1 MSARSI
7 GTALAD
13 GWGSLT
19 PRGRGFVSA
28 GLSALAASVAL
39 GLDDLAR
46 VGVLLLTLPVVAAT
60 MLTRRPP
67 RLGLSRTVS
76 PRTLTVGQPA
86 TVDLRLSNE
95 EGRPGGVLLL
105 EERVPYALGSRQR
118 FVIDRAR
125 GQWERTV
132 RYTVRSEVRGRHT
145 LGPMAV
151 RSADPFGLVERRRAF
166 VSTTPIVVTPRVE
179 QLPVIGLSGSWTG
192 SGDNR
197 PRAFSGGSAE
207 DVTIREYRRGDDLR
221 RVHWRST
228 ARTGELMVRREE
240 QPWQSRATVFVDN
253 RRSSHAGSGPSSSFE
268 RAVSVAASVVVHL
281 TARGFRVRLVTAE
294 GTHDATAWHEHGV
307 VRSEAGPLLEAL
319 AVLDPV
325 DRLRLDAPW
334 AQGQQSGGLLAAVL
348 GDGRPSDAGVL
359 RRMRHSASLALAVRL
374 DAAAWE
380 RSPRTADPDGR
391 GERPTVPWL
400 HTQGWQAVG
409 LGPRDSLPE
418 QWGQLGRRRSN
429 ARLAEPSA
437 AQAVKEATS

>member
-1 MSARSI
+1 MTLRSVR
-7 GTALAD
+7 TAVVD
-13 GWGSLT
+13 GWGALT
-19 PRGRGFVSA
+19 ARGRGFVSA

-46 VGVLLLTLPVVAAT
+46 IGVLLLALPLVSTTL
-60 MLTRRPP
+60 LTRRPP

-86 TVDLRLSNE
+86 QVDLRLSNE

-132 RYTVRSEVRGRHT
+132 RYTVRSEVRGRHV
-145 LGPMAV
+145 LGPMSV
-151 RSADPFGLVERRRAF
+151 RSADPFGLVERRRSF

-179 QLPVIGLSGSWTG
+179 ALPVIPLAGSWTG

-197 PRAFSGGSAE
+197 PRAFAGGSAE

-253 RRSSHAGSGPSSSFE
+253 RRSSHAGSGPASSFE

-294 GTHDATAWHEHGV
+294 GTQDASAWHEHGV

-325 DRLRLDAPW
+325 DRLRLEAPW
-334 AQGQQSGGLLAAVL
+334 AQGHQSGGLVVAVL
-348 GDGRPSDAGVL
+348 GEGRPSDAGVL
-359 RRMRHSASLALAVRL
+359 RRMRHSAGLALAVRL
-374 DAAAWE
+374 DSAAWE
-380 RSPRTADPDGR
+380 RTPRADGAEGR
-391 GERPTVPWL
+391 GDRPTVAWL
-400 HTQGWQAVG
+400 HTQGWQAVD

-418 QWGQLGRRRSN
+418 QWTQLGRRRTT
-429 ARLAEPSA
+429 ARLAEPTA
-437 AQAVKEATS
+437 AQEVGR

>member
-1 MSARSI
+1 MTLRSAR
-7 GTALAD
+7 TAVAD
-13 GWGSLT
+13 GWGALT
-19 PRGRGFVSA
+19 PRGRGFVSG
-28 GLSALAASVAL
+28 GLSAIAAAIAL

-46 VGVLLLTLPVVAAT
+46 VGVLLLALPLVSTTL
-60 MLTRRPP
+60 LTRRPP
-67 RLGLSRTVS
+67 RLGLSRSVS

-86 TVDLRLSNE
+86 TVDLRLSNA

-132 RYTVRSEVRGRHT
+132 RYTVRSEIRGRHV
-145 LGPMAV
+145 LGPMSV

-166 VSTTPIVVTPRVE
+166 LSTTPLVVTPRVE
-179 QLPVIGLSGSWTG
+179 ALPVIALSGSWTG

-207 DVTIREYRRGDDLR
+207 DVTIRDYRRGDDLR

-253 RRSSHAGSGPSSSFE
+253 RRSSHAGSGPASSFE

-294 GTHDATAWHEHGV
+294 GTQDASAWHEHGV

-319 AVLDPV
+319 AVLEPV
-325 DRLRLDAPW
+325 DRLRLEAPW
-334 AQGQQSGGLLAAVL
+334 AQGQQSGGLLVAVL
-348 GDGRPSDAGVL
+348 GEGRPSDAGVL
-359 RRMRHSASLALAVRL
+359 RRMRHSAGLALAVRL
-374 DAAAWE
+374 DTPAWE
-380 RSPRTADPDGR
+380 RGARADAGEGR
-391 GERPTVPWL
+391 GDRPTVPWL
-400 HTQGWQAVG
+400 HTQGWQAIG

-418 QWGQLGRRRSN
+418 QWSLLGRGRST
-429 ARLAEPSA
+429 ARLAEPMA
-437 AQAVKEATS
+437 AQEATR

>member
-1 MSARSI
+1 MASGSARS
-7 GTALAD
+7 ALAD
-13 GWGSLT
+13 GWRALT
-19 PRGRGFVSA
+19 ARGRGFVSA

-46 VGVLLLTLPVVAAT
+46 IGVLLLVLPLVSTTL
-60 MLTRRPP
+60 LTRRPP
-67 RLGLSRTVS
+67 RLGLARTVS

-86 TVDLRLSNE
+86 QVELRLSND

-132 RYTVRSEVRGRHT
+132 RYTVRSEVRGRHV
-145 LGPMAV
+145 LGPMSV

-166 VSTTPIVVTPRVE
+166 VSTTAVVVTPRVE
-179 QLPVIGLSGSWTG
+179 PLPVIGLSGSWTG

-197 PRAFSGGSAE
+197 PRAFAGGSAE

-228 ARTGELMVRREE
+228 ARTGELQVRREE
-240 QPWQSRATVFVDN
+240 QPWQSRATVFIDN
-253 RRSSHAGSGPSSSFE
+253 RRASHAGSGPSSSFE

-294 GTHDATAWHEHGV
+294 GTQDASAWHEHGV

-319 AVLDPV
+319 ALVDPV
-325 DRLRLDAPW
+325 DRLRLEAPW
-334 AQGQQSGGLLAAVL
+334 AQGHQAGGLLVAVL
-348 GDGRPSDAGVL
+348 GEGRPSDAGVL
-359 RRMRHSASLALAVRL
+359 RRMRHSAGLALAVRL
-374 DAAAWE
+374 DAPAWE
-380 RSPRTADPDGR
+380 RSGRAGEPEGR
-391 GERPTVPWL
+391 GERPTVAWL
-400 HTQGWQAVG
+400 HTQGWQATD

-418 QWGQLGRRRSN
+418 QWTQLARGR
-429 ARLAEPSA
+429 AATRLAPSVA
-437 AQAVKEATS
+437 AEEATR

>member
-1 MSARSI
+1 
-7 GTALAD
+7 
-13 GWGSLT
+13 
-19 PRGRGFVSA
+19 
-28 GLSALAASVAL
+28 
-39 GLDDLAR
+39 
-46 VGVLLLTLPVVAAT
+46 VLLLALPAVSTTL
-60 MLTRRPP
+60 LTRRPP

-86 TVDLRLSNE
+86 QVDLRLTNE

-132 RYTVRSEVRGRHT
+132 RYTVRSEVRGRHV

-179 QLPVIGLSGSWTG
+179 QLPVVGLSGSWTG

-207 DVTIREYRRGDDLR
+207 DVTIRDYRRGDDLR

-253 RRSSHAGSGPSSSFE
+253 RRTSHAGSGPSSSFE
-268 RAVSVAASVVVHL
+268 RAVSVAASIVVHL
-281 TARGFRVRLVTAE
+281 TARGFRVRLVTAD
-294 GTHDATAWHEHGV
+294 GTHDASAWHEHGV

-334 AQGQQSGGLLAAVL
+334 AQGHQTGGLLAAVL

-380 RSPRTADPDGR
+380 RSPRPHDPEAR

-418 QWGQLGRRRSN
+418 QWSQLGRRRSN

-437 AQAVKEATS
+437 AQAVKEASS